1 MPLLADS
8 IVECGRKT
16 LTNAILLANEWGKDE
31 NGRWKGAH
39 VVYGT
44 YTKQIIDIKNLD
56 QVGNSSLK
64 SMCIKYR

>member
-44 YTKQIIDIKNLD
+44 YTKQKIDVKNLI
-56 QVGNSSLK
+56 K
-64 SMCIKYR
+64 SEIDHSNPCIKYR

>member
-44 YTKQIIDIKNLD
+44 YTIDIKIFD
-56 QVGNSSLK
+56 QVGN
-64 SMCIKYR
+64 